1 MAAKKSKN
9 LEKNLDIVSSRIE
22 KEDDGTVYVVV
33 DLVDSSGQNINLKLN
48 KGDALILKG
57 TAQNSI
63 NLINAVRTLNTYQL
77 DEK

>member
-48 KGDALILKG
+48 KGDALMLKG